1 VPIVGVCSVPIL
13 ESRTSA
19 IVARRVVNVPGKTS
33 GNDKRWQPI
42 PTIGP
47 TSEIARKD
55 GTGVIP
61 ITGASIGGEGPIIAD
76 TIDCCRRYET
86 IGVG

>member
-1 VPIVGVCSVPIL
+1 VPIVGVYSVPIL
-13 ESRTSA
+13 ESKTSA
-19 IVARRVVNVPGKTS
+19 IVARRGVNVPGKTS
-33 GNDKRWQPI
+33 GNGKRWQPI
-42 PTIGP
+42 RTIGP
-47 TSEIARKD
+47 TSGIARKN

-61 ITGASIGGEGPIIAD
+61 ITGATIGGEGPIIAD